1 MLGSLDPLA
10 RLHRAPLRYAV
21 MSGVL
26 YFFIA
31 SITIAAT
38 SDGFNHAAIWLADA
52 ILLAALLHL
61 PRRAWSWILLAGIV
75 ANQLANDVTRG
86 FDAAHVMY
94 GVINAGQVLIAATLI
109 RMGPSKNLISDLP
122 SLGRFLLAA
131 GLIAPA
137 IGAVLGSLV
146 SWWLYDQ
153 PIVPSSIRWFASNS
167 LGLVVATPFV
177 KGALDG
183 SLKASLQQ
191 QSNSQKRNMAG
202 ALLIFTLVVHVT
214 FSQPQLPLLFLPVCA
229 LVMVAI
235 WLGRV
240 GVEIAVLILA
250 AVATGVTI
258 NGYGPLNLLGYDD
271 FRMVVF
277 FQVYLGVLLVMG
289 MVVVTIVTAR
299 SDAMAQLADR
309 EQMLR
314 QLLMHRKDVTMS
326 FDAKGRCTFC
336 GGPTKSLLG
345 LEVDEILGRNIVELA
360 QRVAVPLAMLD
371 AQEYSLSPKAFA
383 LEFQLSNSCKTWVE
397 GSMTPIVI
405 DECLTSSVV
414 TLRDITSQRLKSDD
428 LQRRAHTDE
437 LTQTLNRAGFERR
450 VERALTDTGPVTLA
464 LIDVD
469 ELKRLNDTYGHASGD
484 EALVVVAEI
493 IAAHVRD
500 GDAVGRIGG
509 DEFAVLFRGG
519 ADAALVACRRI
530 CSCVSDTE
538 IFATDRRLMHVTVSC
553 GVAELTRAESRRD
566 LFEAADRAL
575 YEVKRQGRNGA
586 RQAA

>member
-1 MLGSLDPLA
+1 MFDNLDLLA
-10 RLHRAPLRYAV
+10 RLRMAPLRCAL

-26 YFFIA
+26 YFLVA
-31 SITIAAT
+31 SVTIAAT
-38 SDGFNHAAIWLADA
+38 SDGLNHAAIWLADA
-52 ILLAALLHL
+52 VLLAALLHL
-61 PRRAWSWILLAGIV
+61 PRRDWGWVLLAGIV

-86 FDAAHVMY
+86 FDAAHVLY
-94 GVINAGQVLIAATLI
+94 GLINAGQVLIAATLI
-109 RMGPSKNLISDLP
+109 RTEPPKGLITDMP
-122 SLGRFLLAA
+122 SLGRFILAS

-153 PIVPSSIRWFASNS
+153 QFVPSSIRWFASNS

-177 KGALDG
+177 KAAFDG

-191 QSNSQKRNMAG
+191 QSNRQKRNMAG

-229 LVMVAI
+229 LMMVAI

-258 NGYGPLNLLGYDD
+258 NGYGPLNLLGFDD

-314 QLLMHRKDVTMS
+314 QLLIHGKDVTMS

-345 LEVDEILGRNIVELA
+345 LEGDEILGRNIVELA
-360 QRVAVPLAMLD
+360 QRVAAPLAMLD
-371 AQEYSLSPKAFA
+371 AQEYSLRPKAFS
-383 LEFQLSNSCKTWVE
+383 LEFQLSGSCKTWVE
-397 GSMTPIVI
+397 GSMMPIVI
-405 DECLTSSVV
+405 DDCP
-414 TLRDITSQRLKSDD
+414 
-428 LQRRAHTDE
+428 A
-437 LTQTLNRAGFERR
+437 
-450 VERALTDTGPVTLA
+450 
-464 LIDVD
+464 
-469 ELKRLNDTYGHASGD
+469 
-484 EALVVVAEI
+484 
-493 IAAHVRD
+493 
-500 GDAVGRIGG
+500 
-509 DEFAVLFRGG
+509 
-519 ADAALVACRRI
+519 
-530 CSCVSDTE
+530 
-538 IFATDRRLMHVTVSC
+538 
-553 GVAELTRAESRRD
+553 
-566 LFEAADRAL
+566 
-575 YEVKRQGRNGA
+575 
-586 RQAA
+586 